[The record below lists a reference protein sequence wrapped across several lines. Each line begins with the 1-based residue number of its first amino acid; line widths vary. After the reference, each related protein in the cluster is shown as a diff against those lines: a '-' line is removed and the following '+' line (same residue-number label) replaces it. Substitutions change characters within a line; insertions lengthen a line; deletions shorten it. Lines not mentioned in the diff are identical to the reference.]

1 MSPRRRG
8 AVSEDLQGDRGLAA
22 VEFALVLPVLIAL
35 LFGIVVTG
43 LVFIGRMQVQAASRE
58 GARAGA
64 VAPGQA
70 CGAARAQLSSFSAS
84 SVNCTEV
91 RDCTTT
97 GSSVQLQVT
106 QTVSIPV
113 LGDRTVSLD
122 STSVYACQA

>member
-1 MSPRRRG
+1 M
-8 AVSEDLQGDRGLAA
+8 
-22 VEFALVLPVLIAL
+22 EFALVLPVLVAL

-70 CGAARAQLSSFSAS
+70 CGAARAQLSNFSS
-84 SVNCTEV
+84 TSVSCTEV
-91 RDCTTT
+91 RDCATT
-97 GSSVQLQVT
+97 GSQVQLQVT

-113 LGDRTVSLD
+113 LGNRTVSLD

>member
-1 MSPRRRG
+1 M
-8 AVSEDLQGDRGLAA
+8 
-22 VEFALVLPVLIAL
+22 LPVLVAL

-64 VAPGQA
+64 VASGQA
-70 CGAARAQLSSFSAS
+70 CEAARAQLSNFSPS
-84 SVNCTEV
+84 SVSCSEL
-91 RDCTTT
+91 RDCSTT
-97 GSSVQLQVT
+97 GSRVQLQVI

-122 STSVYACQA
+122 STSVYACQS

>member
-1 MSPRRRG
+1 MSRRRRG
-8 AVSEDLQGDRGLAA
+8 AVSNEQSGDGGLAA
-22 VEFALVLPVLIAL
+22 VEFALVLPVLVAL

-64 VAPGQA
+64 VTSGRA
-70 CGAARAQLSSFSAS
+70 CDAARAQLSNFSAT
-84 SVNCTEV
+84 SVSCTEV
-91 RDCTTT
+91 RDCATT
-97 GSSVQLQVT
+97 GSQVQLHVT

-113 LGDRTVSLD
+113 LGNRTVSLD

>member
-1 MSPRRRG
+1 MSRRRRG
-8 AVSEDLQGDRGLAA
+8 AVSKEQQGDGGLAA
-22 VEFALVLPVLIAL
+22 VEFALILPVLVAM

-70 CGAARAQLSSFSAS
+70 CGAARDQLSNFSAS
-84 SVNCTEV
+84 SVSCTES
-91 RDCTTT
+91 RDCAIT
-97 GSSVQLQVT
+97 GSRVQLHVT
-106 QTVSIPV
+106 QLVSIPV

-122 STSVYACQA
+122 STSVYACQS

>member
-1 MSPRRRG
+1 MSRRRRG
-8 AVSEDLQGDRGLAA
+8 AVPEELRGDGGLAA
-22 VEFALVLPVLIAL
+22 VEFALVLPVLVAL

-43 LVFIGRMQVQAASRE
+43 MVFIGRMQVQAASRE

-64 VAPGQA
+64 VASGQA
-70 CGAARAQLSSFSAS
+70 CDAARAQLSNFAS
-84 SVNCTEV
+84 SSVTCTEL
-91 RDCTTT
+91 RDCATT
-97 GSSVQLQVT
+97 GSRVQLQVT

>member
-1 MSPRRRG
+1 MSRRRRG
-8 AVSEDLQGDRGLAA
+8 AVPEDHQGDDGLAA
-22 VEFALVLPVLIAL
+22 IEFALVLPVLVAL

-64 VAPGQA
+64 VASGQA
-70 CGAARAQLSSFSAS
+70 CEAARAQLSNFSAG
-84 SVNCTEV
+84 SVSCIEL

-97 GSSVQLQVT
+97 GSRVQLQVT

>member
-1 MSPRRRG
+1 MSRRRRG
-8 AVSEDLQGDRGLAA
+8 AVSNEHQGDRGLAA
-22 VEFALVLPVLIAL
+22 VEFALVLPVLVAL

-64 VAPGQA
+64 VVSGRA
-70 CGAARAQLSSFSAS
+70 CDAARAQLSNFAS
-84 SVNCTEV
+84 NSVSCTEF
-91 RDCTTT
+91 RDCAST
-97 GSSVQLQVT
+97 GSRVELRVT

-113 LGDRTVSLD
+113 LGDRTVALD

>member
-1 MSPRRRG
+1 MSRRRRG
-8 AVSEDLQGDRGLAA
+8 AVSKDQHGDGGLAA
-22 VEFALVLPVLIAL
+22 VEFALVLPVLVAL

-70 CGAARAQLSSFSAS
+70 CGAARAQLSNFSS
-84 SVNCTEV
+84 TSVSCTEV
-91 RDCTTT
+91 RDCATT
-97 GSSVQLQVT
+97 GSQVQLQVT

-113 LGDRTVSLD
+113 LGNRTVSLD

>member
-1 MSPRRRG
+1 MSRRRQS
-8 AVSEDLQGDRGLAA
+8 AVSEDQQGDGGLAA
-22 VEFALVLPVLIAL
+22 VEFALVLPVLVAL

-70 CGAARAQLSSFSAS
+70 CGAARAQLSNFSS
-84 SVNCTEV
+84 TSVSCTEV
-91 RDCTTT
+91 RDCATT
-97 GSSVQLQVT
+97 GSQVQLQVT

-113 LGDRTVSLD
+113 LGNRTVSLD

>member
-1 MSPRRRG
+1 MNRRRRG
-8 AVSEDLQGDRGLAA
+8 AVSEEHQGDGGLVA
-22 VEFALVLPVLIAL
+22 VEFALVLPVLVAL

-64 VAPGQA
+64 VASGHA
-70 CGAARAQLSSFSAS
+70 CDAARAQLANFSSS
-84 SVNCTEV
+84 SVSCTEV
-91 RDCTTT
+91 RECTTT
-97 GSSVQLQVT
+97 GSRVQLQVT

>member
-1 MSPRRRG
+1 MIGRRRG
-8 AVSEDLQGDRGLAA
+8 AVSEESQGDGGLAA
-22 VEFALVLPVLIAL
+22 VEFALVLPVLVAL

-70 CGAARAQLSSFSAS
+70 CEAARAQLTNFAPT
-84 SVNCTEV
+84 SVTCTED
-91 RDCTTT
+91 RNCATT
-97 GSSVQLQVT
+97 GSRVQLNVT

-113 LGDRTVSLD
+113 LGDRTVALD

>member
-1 MSPRRRG
+1 VIGRRRG
-8 AVSEDLQGDRGLAA
+8 AVSEESQGDGGLAA
-22 VEFALVLPVLIAL
+22 VEFALVLPVLVAL

-64 VAPGQA
+64 VASGHA
-70 CGAARAQLSSFSAS
+70 CDAARAQLTNFSSS
-84 SVNCTEV
+84 SVSCTEL
-91 RDCTTT
+91 RDCSTT
-97 GSSVQLQVT
+97 GSRVQLQVT
-106 QTVSIPV
+106 QNISIPI